1 MSRNTIRLGSLGL
14 LAITVAGA
22 DLFTK
27 HLVQTR
33 LAVHEQV
40 PLVGDYMRL
49 THIYNPGAAFGLS
62 LGAYSRPVFVVLT
75 LAALAFL
82 IVLLARS
89 SASDGIRILSLTAI
103 IGGALGN
110 LLNRIWIERGVVD
123 WIDVGIGA
131 TRWPAFNLA
140 DAAITVGAI
149 SLALSFWGEGRRE
162 GRREVE
168 S

>member
-1 MSRNTIRLGSLGL
+1 MSTKTVRLGSVML

-33 LAVHEQV
+33 LDLHEQV
-40 PLVGDYMRL
+40 PVVGEYVRL

-62 LGAYSRPVFVVLT
+62 LGAYSRPVFLVLT
-75 LAALAFL
+75 LAVLVFL
-82 IVLLARS
+82 ITMLARS
-89 SASDGIRILSLTAI
+89 SQSDGIRILSLTAI

-110 LLNRIWIERGVVD
+110 LLNRVWIEHGVVD
-123 WIDVGIGA
+123 WIDVGIGS

-149 SLALSFWGEGRRE
+149 LLALSFWGEGRSE
-162 GRREVE
+162 AHAEVNC
-168 S
+168 